1 MNQLLIIL
9 ATVGSSKCWTK
20 IWGLSK

>member
-1 MNQLLIIL
+1 MNRLLIIL
-9 ATVGSSKCWTK
+9 ATVGSPKCWTK